1 VMSIPNPYWK
11 RTEEFFV
18 LVYGKQNTR
27 RNHLHQELH
36 DLQLQYVGRL
46 FVHYVFSQ
54 AKVEPVLFGRIEKST
69 VNFVLNNKHKELDFE
84 ILFVWTRRND
94 QYCFWV

>member
-1 VMSIPNPYWK
+1 LYWFTGNK
-11 RTEEFFV
+11 TPEETIF
-18 LVYGKQNTR
+18 
-27 RNHLHQELH
+27 HQELH

-54 AKVEPVLFGRIEKST
+54 AKVEPALFGRIEKST

-84 ILFVWTRRND
+84 ILFVWTEEMINIVSV
-94 QYCFWV
+94 F